1 MAEASFE
8 EVFNSITSNPDL
20 LNKISK
26 SVKENEGGDLSNTL
40 EKVISLIQNNE
51 NEPSDFEESND
62 SEDKEYKEVDNETR
76 NEAKDSKE
84 RSAVGLDSLILS
96 LGKSMSK
103 TSPLLLALKP
113 YLSKSRC
120 ELIDSLINMSR
131 LASIINLAK

>member
-8 EVFNSITSNPDL
+8 EILNSITSNPDL

>member
-8 EVFNSITSNPDL
+8 EVLNSITSNPDL

-40 EKVISLIQNNE
+40 EKVISLIQSSE
-51 NEPSDFEESND
+51 NESSDSKASHDN
-62 SEDKEYKEVDNETR
+62 EDKEYKEVG
-76 NEAKDSKE
+76 NEAKGDNSNGKN
-84 RSAVGLDSLILS
+84 AGLDSLILS

-103 TSPLLLALKP
+103 SSPLLLALKP

>member
-1 MAEASFE
+1 MTEASFE
-8 EVFNSITSNPDL
+8 EVLNSITSNPDL

>member
-8 EVFNSITSNPDL
+8 EILNSITSNPDL

-51 NEPSDFEESND
+51 NEPSDFEESHD